1 MSPTVAKPL
10 LVRGRWIFTA
20 DTTYTDAA
28 VAVQGDT
35 ILEVG
40 DWSTLQAK
48 YPDSG
53 VLGSDQFAVMPGLIN
68 AHHHSKG
75 VSNSL
80 QGIDDDFLEPWLFS
94 LIGLRSQDPTLKT
107 LLSIAELLR
116 SGVTT
121 VLDVTT
127 IGGAAED
134 SLADLKGMLQAY
146 DQSGMRVALTPG
158 AIYKSFLVHG
168 GKEQDEAFLAGLP
181 TPLRQQVEALVP
193 RQQSLRAEDYLAVIS
208 DLVRSYQSHPHI
220 EVWFG
225 PPGPQWVED
234 DLMVQIAE
242 AAASLNTGI
251 QTHLTE
257 SFYEKLVGPRF
268 YGQSMVAH
276 LHQLGVLSPRFS
288 LAHGVWLTEAEI
300 AILAETGAAVS
311 HNPSSNLRLRA
322 GVAPLNALRSA
333 GVTVGLGMDGT
344 ALGDDEDMFT
354 EMRLAARLHRTPQM
368 QDPAPSLANSFH
380 LATLGSAKL
389 LLKENSLGQ
398 IAPGYKADLV
408 LVKCDRITWPWL
420 APEANPLH
428 VVLMRA
434 RAADV
439 DTVLVNGKVVL
450 QAGQPTQFDLQAVG
464 EAVAEQLNAASNR
477 DEYRALAE
485 AVRPHLKRW
494 YANWEAPSLMPYSAF
509 NSKV

>member
-1 MSPTVAKPL
+1 MSPTVTKTL
-10 LVRGRWIFTA
+10 LIRGRWIFTG
-20 DTTYTDAA
+20 DSTYTDAA

-40 DWSTLQAK
+40 DWSSLQAK
-48 YPDSG
+48 YPNSE

-80 QGIDDDFLEPWLFS
+80 QGIEDDFLEPWLFS
-94 LIGLRSQDPTLKT
+94 LMGLRSQDPTLKT
-107 LLSIAELLR
+107 LLSITELLR

-127 IGGAAED
+127 IGGSPEA

-146 DQSGMRVALTPG
+146 DQAGMRVALAPG

-168 GKEQDEAFLAGLP
+168 GSEQDEAFLASLP
-181 TPLRQQVEALVP
+181 IALRQQVESQVLC
-193 RQQSLRAEDYLAVIS
+193 QQTLRPEDYIAIIS
-208 DLVRSYQSHPHI
+208 DLVRSYQPHPHI

-234 DLMVQIAE
+234 ELMVQVTE
-242 AAASLNTGI
+242 AAANLNTGI

-276 LHQLGVLSPRFS
+276 LHELGVLSPQFS

-300 AILAETGAAVS
+300 AILAETGASVS

-322 GVAPLNALRSA
+322 GIAPLNAMLAA

-354 EMRLAARLHRTPQM
+354 EIRLAARLHRSPQI
-368 QDPAPSLANSFH
+368 QEPAPSLMDTFRM
-380 LATLGSAKL
+380 ATQGSAKV

-420 APEANPLH
+420 APEANPLQ

-439 DTVLVNGKVVL
+439 DTVLVNGQVVL

-464 EAVAEQLNAASNR
+464 QAVAEQLKTAPNR
-477 DEYRALAE
+477 DQYRAMAE
-485 AVRPHLKRW
+485 AVQPYLKRW
-494 YANWEAPSLMPYSAF
+494 YANWEVPRLDPYVAF
-509 NSKV
+509 NSKI

>member
-1 MSPTVAKPL
+1 MAPSVTNTL
-10 LVRGRWIFTA
+10 LIRGRWIFTGTA
-20 DTTYTDAA
+20 TYTDAA

-40 DWSTLQAK
+40 EWLSLQSK
-48 YPDSG
+48 YPNSE
-53 VLGSDQFAVMPGLIN
+53 VLGSSQYAVMPGLIN

-75 VSNSL
+75 VPTSL

-121 VLDVTT
+121 VLDVAT
-127 IGGAAED
+127 IGGSVEA
-134 SLADLKGMLQAY
+134 SLTDLKGMLQAY
-146 DQSGMRVALTPG
+146 EQAGMRVALAPG

-168 GKEQDEAFLAGLP
+168 GTEQDEAFLASLP
-181 TPLRQQVEALVP
+181 NSLRQQVKSQVV
-193 RQQSLRAEDYLAVIS
+193 RSQSLTPEDYIAVIS

-234 DLMVQIAE
+234 DLMVQVAE
-242 AAASLNTGI
+242 AAASLNIGI

-268 YGQSMVAH
+268 YGRSMVAH

-288 LAHGVWLTEAEI
+288 LAHGVWLTEEEI
-300 AILAETGAAVS
+300 AILAETGASLS

-322 GVAPLNALRSA
+322 GIAPLNALRAA

-344 ALGDDEDMFT
+344 ALGDDEDMFA
-354 EMRLAARLHRTPQM
+354 EMRLAARLHRSPQM
-368 QDPAPSLANSFH
+368 KDPAPSLIDSFQM
-380 LATLGSAKL
+380 ATQGSAKL
-389 LLKENSLGQ
+389 LLKENTLGQ

-420 APEANPLH
+420 APEADPLH

-439 DTVLVNGKVVL
+439 DTVLINGQIVL

-464 EAVAEQLNAASNR
+464 QAIAEQLNAASDR
-477 DEYRALAE
+477 DQYRALAE

-494 YANWEAPSLMPYSAF
+494 YADWEVFPLTTYTAF
-509 NSKV
+509 NSRV